1 MKAMSI
7 PAPAVCDADAL
18 SRNRAQR
25 NEAFPRMSDKPLTD
39 IPFSQFDLHPQLLA
53 GLEGAG
59 FISCTPIQ
67 AMTLPVA
74 LPGGDVAGQAQTGT
88 GKTLAFLVA
97 VMNRLLTRPA
107 LADRKPGDPRALI
120 LAPTRELAIQIHK
133 DAVRIGPELGLK
145 FALVYGGVDYDK
157 QRELLQQGVDVIIA
171 TPGRLIDYVKQHKVV
186 SLHACEI
193 CVLDEADRMFDLGF
207 IKDIRFLLRRMP
219 VRTERQTLLYS
230 ATLSHRVLELAYEH
244 MNEPQKMVVETES
257 ITASRVRQKIYYP
270 ADEEKL
276 PLLLGLLSRGE
287 GARTM
292 VFVNTKVFVERV
304 ARALERAGYR
314 VGVLSGDV
322 PQKKRE
328 SLLKRFQAGQ
338 LEILVA
344 TDVAARGLHIDGIK
358 YVYNYDLPFDAED
371 YVHRI
376 GRTARLGEEGDA
388 ISFAC
393 ERYAMGLPDI
403 EAFIEQKIPSEP
415 VTQELLTA
423 LPRKP
428 REGAVADDGQTES
441 VGEIFREAR
450 EQRAADEARR
460 GGGPRGGRGERGE
473 RGERSGRGDRDG
485 RRGGGRGRG
494 PRREDAPAADAQGA
508 LTPGGVAQGDAGA
521 VTAAPQAPA
530 QTQESGATDTAG
542 ASAVQAAS
550 APQRQGAPE
559 AGDEQAPRKRRRRRG
574 GRRRSGEGGEARQEA
589 GGNQTGQG
597 REGERRN
604 GPRADGDER
613 PRRGEGGG
621 QRRGGRGR
629 RQGEGGQE
637 GSNQQP
643 AASAPAT
650 EAARSGERPA
660 RKGKGPHHVPART
673 AAPRENAGDNGGS
686 LFSRIGRGIKRLV
699 GRTPEG
705 S

>member
-1 MKAMSI
+1 
-7 PAPAVCDADAL
+7 
-18 SRNRAQR
+18 
-25 NEAFPRMSDKPLTD
+25 MSDKPLTD
-39 IPFSQFDLHPQLLA
+39 LTFSSFELHPALQA

-59 FISCTPIQ
+59 FTRCTPIQ
-67 AMTLPVA
+67 ALTLPVA

-97 VMNRLLTRPA
+97 VVNRLLTRPA
-107 LADRKPGDPRALI
+107 LADRKPEDPRALI

-133 DAVRIGPELGLK
+133 DAVKFGSDLGLR

-157 QRELLQQGVDVIIA
+157 QREILQQGVDVIIA

-219 VRTERQTLLYS
+219 ERSTRQTLLFS

-244 MNEPQKMVVETES
+244 MNEPQKLVVESES
-257 ITASRVRQKIYYP
+257 ITAARVRQRIYFP
-270 ADEEKL
+270 ADEEKI
-276 PLLLGLLSRGE
+276 PLLLGLLSRSE

-304 ARALERAGYR
+304 ARSLEKAGYR

-328 SLLKRFQAGQ
+328 SLLNRFQKGQ

-403 EAFIEQKIPSEP
+403 EAYIEQKIPVEAVTSEI
-415 VTQELLTA
+415 LTS
-423 LPRKP
+423 LPRP
-428 REGAVADDGQTES
+428 ERAPAEAGEEGDENES
-441 VGEIFREAR
+441 VGQIFREAR
-450 EQRAADEARR
+450 EARAAEEQRR
-460 GGGPRGGRGERGE
+460 GGGSSSGRGGKPSAGGRGER
-473 RGERSGRGDRDG
+473 RAPGERSADG
-485 RRGGGRGRG
+485 K
-494 PRREDAPAADAQGA
+494 PRRERKPRVEGDAPVEGEVKPQAVVAQAAVAPADAPSAADS
-508 LTPGGVAQGDAGA
+508 PA
-521 VTAAPQAPA
+521 V
-530 QTQESGATDTAG
+530 EGE
-542 ASAVQAAS
+542 
-550 APQRQGAPE
+550 R
-559 AGDEQAPRKRRRRRG
+559 APRKRRRRRH
-574 GRRRSGEGGEARQEA
+574 GRPVEGA
-589 GGNQTGQG
+589 
-597 REGERRN
+597 EGTA
-604 GPRADGDER
+604 PQASVT
-613 PRRGEGGG
+613 PVQVTAKPMRGT
-621 QRRGGRGR
+621 
-629 RQGEGGQE
+629 
-637 GSNQQP
+637 P
-643 AASAPAT
+643 AADPGASFLT
-650 EAARSGERPA
+650 
-660 RKGKGPHHVPART
+660 
-673 AAPRENAGDNGGS
+673 
-686 LFSRIGRGIKRLV
+686 RIGRKIRRMLS
-699 GRTPEG
+699 G

>member
-1 MKAMSI
+1 MRLPMPGWPPHCGKLGHCADKWAG
-7 PAPAVCDADAL
+7 PGVARPGAGAAVCDGTRIDASCPAIL
-18 SRNRAQR
+18 AGRHYKDRI
-25 NEAFPRMSDKPLTD
+25 MSDKPLTD
-39 IPFSQFDLHPQLLA
+39 VTFSSFDLQPALVA

-59 FISCTPIQ
+59 FTRCTPIQ
-67 AMTLPVA
+67 ALTLPVA

-97 VMNRLLTRPA
+97 VCNRLLTRPA
-107 LADRKPGDPRALI
+107 LADRKPEDPRALI

-133 DAVRIGPELGLK
+133 DAMKFAADTGLR

-219 VRTERQTLLYS
+219 ERTTRQTLLFS

-244 MNEPQKMVVETES
+244 MNEPQKLVVETENV
-257 ITASRVRQKIYYP
+257 TADRVRQRIYFP

-276 PLLLGLLSRGE
+276 PLLIGLLSRSE

-304 ARALERAGYR
+304 ARALEKAGYR

-338 LEILVA
+338 LEVLVA

-393 ERYAMGLPDI
+393 ERYAMSLPDI
-403 EAFIEQKIPSEP
+403 EAYIEQKIPVEAVTSE
-415 VTQELLTA
+415 LMTA
-423 LPRKP
+423 LPRP
-428 REGAVADDGQTES
+428 ERAPLPEGEAEES
-441 VGEIFREAR
+441 VGAIFREAR
-450 EQRAADEARR
+450 EQKAADEARR
-460 GGGPRGGRGERGE
+460 GGG
-473 RGERSGRGDRDG
+473 SGRGG
-485 RRGGGRGRG
+485 KSGERRGDGKPRG
-494 PRREDAPAADAQGA
+494 PRKPRVEGEHKPAEGAPRPSRPAAADNV
-508 LTPGGVAQGDAGA
+508 PN
-521 VTAAPQAPA
+521 
-530 QTQESGATDTAG
+530 
-542 ASAVQAAS
+542 ASASPAVEGE
-550 APQRQGAPE
+550 R
-559 AGDEQAPRKRRRRRG
+559 APRKRRRRRH
-574 GRRRSGEGGEARQEA
+574 GRPVERAEGATTTA
-589 GGNQTGQG
+589 PPS
-597 REGERRN
+597 N
-604 GPRADGDER
+604 GPT
-613 PRRGEGGG
+613 
-621 QRRGGRGR
+621 Q
-629 RQGEGGQE
+629 
-637 GSNQQP
+637 
-643 AASAPAT
+643 
-650 EAARSGERPA
+650 
-660 RKGKGPHHVPART
+660 VPAKPMR
-673 AAPRENAGDNGGS
+673 AAGNEADSFLTRLGRKIRRMLSGS
-686 LFSRIGRGIKRLV
+686 
-699 GRTPEG
+699 
-705 S
+705 

>member
-1 MKAMSI
+1 
-7 PAPAVCDADAL
+7 
-18 SRNRAQR
+18 
-25 NEAFPRMSDKPLTD
+25 MSDKPLTD
-39 IPFSQFDLHPQLLA
+39 IPFSEFDLHPQLLA
-53 GLEGAG
+53 GLEAAG
-59 FISCTPIQ
+59 FMRCTPIQ

-97 VMNRLLTRPA
+97 VINRLLTRPA
-107 LADRKPGDPRALI
+107 LAERKPGDPRALI

-133 DAVRIGPELGLK
+133 DAVKLGPELGLK

-157 QRELLQQGVDVIIA
+157 QRALLQEGVDVIIA

-219 VRTERQTLLYS
+219 ARTERQTLLYS

-257 ITASRVRQKIYYP
+257 ITAARVRQKIYYP

-328 SLLKRFQAGQ
+328 SLLKKFQAGQ

-344 TDVAARGLHIDGIK
+344 TDVAARGLHIDGVE

-376 GRTARLGEEGDA
+376 GRTARLGKEGDA

-415 VTQELLTA
+415 VTAELLTA
-423 LPRKP
+423 LPRK
-428 REGAVADDGQTES
+428 RAEGVEAEAAEGES

-460 GGGPRGGRGERGE
+460 GGGRSGSGGGRREGGP
-473 RGERSGRGDRDG
+473 
-485 RRGGGRGRG
+485 GGRGRG
-494 PRREDAPAADAQGA
+494 GGEGRGRAGGEGGERRGRGPRGPRAEQVEGQAPGAPAA
-508 LTPGGVAQGDAGA
+508 A
-521 VTAAPQAPA
+521 VEDGKPAAPAP
-530 QTQESGATDTAG
+530 GA
-542 ASAVQAAS
+542 AA
-550 APQRQGAPE
+550 RPE
-559 AGDEQAPRKRRRRRG
+559 ASSGGPQDDAARPPRKRRRRRG
-574 GRRRSGEGGEARQEA
+574 GRRVNGEGAPQA
-589 GGNQTGQG
+589 GGES
-597 REGERRN
+597 R
-604 GPRADGDER
+604 
-613 PRRGEGGG
+613 EGGG
-621 QRRGGRGR
+621 QQPRAERTPKNG
-629 RQGEGGQE
+629 GGQGQQAKPAGKPE
-637 GSNQQP
+637 QP
-643 AASAPAT
+643 APAK
-650 EAARSGERPA
+650 
-660 RKGKGPHHVPART
+660 RKGPRHIPAK
-673 AAPRENAGDNGGS
+673 AAPPKAAPSESGG
-686 LFSRIGRGIKRLV
+686 LISRIGRGLKKLV
-699 GRTPEG
+699 TRDPA
-705 S
+705 

>member
-1 MKAMSI
+1 
-7 PAPAVCDADAL
+7 
-18 SRNRAQR
+18 
-25 NEAFPRMSDKPLTD
+25 MSDKPLTD
-39 IPFSQFDLHPQLLA
+39 LTFSSFELHPALQA

-59 FISCTPIQ
+59 FTRCTPIQ
-67 AMTLPVA
+67 ALTLPVA

-97 VMNRLLTRPA
+97 VVNRLLTRPA
-107 LADRKPGDPRALI
+107 LADRKPEDPRALI

-133 DAVRIGPELGLK
+133 DAVKFGSDLGLR

-219 VRTERQTLLYS
+219 ERTTRQTLLFS

-244 MNEPQKMVVETES
+244 MNEPQKLVVEAET
-257 ITASRVRQKIYYP
+257 ITAARVRQRIYFP
-270 ADEEKL
+270 ADDEKI
-276 PLLLGLLSRGE
+276 PLLLGLLSRSE

-304 ARALERAGYR
+304 ARSLEKAGYR

-328 SLLKRFQAGQ
+328 SLLNRFQKGQ

-403 EAFIEQKIPSEP
+403 EAYIEQKIPSEP
-415 VTQELLTA
+415 VTKELLTP
-423 LPRKP
+423 LPRP
-428 REGAVADDGQTES
+428 ERPAPAAGEEGEDNES
-441 VGEIFREAR
+441 VGQIFREAR
-450 EQRAADEARR
+450 EARAAE
-460 GGGPRGGRGERGE
+460 EE
-473 RGERSGRGDRDG
+473 
-485 RRGGGRGRG
+485 RRGGGRSGGRSGGGGGGCGGRDGERSGERRSRG
-494 PRREDAPAADAQGA
+494 PRKPRAEGEQGAAAPAAGA
-508 LTPGGVAQGDAGA
+508 EGA
-521 VTAAPQAPA
+521 AAQAPRPPRPPRA
-530 QTQESGATDTAG
+530 E
-542 ASAVQAAS
+542 
-550 APQRQGAPE
+550 GAPE
-559 AGDEQAPRKRRRRRG
+559 GAVDGEHKPRKRRRRRH
-574 GRRRSGEGGEARQEA
+574 GRPVEGAEGVQNAA
-589 GGNQTGQG
+589 G
-597 REGERRN
+597 N
-604 GPRADGDER
+604 G
-613 PRRGEGGG
+613 
-621 QRRGGRGR
+621 
-629 RQGEGGQE
+629 
-637 GSNQQP
+637 
-643 AASAPAT
+643 ASPVTPVQVVAKP
-650 EAARSGERPA
+650 
-660 RKGKGPHHVPART
+660 VRT
-673 AAPRENAGDNGGS
+673 AADTGDS
-686 LFSRIGRGIKRLV
+686 FLTRIGRKIRRMLSGN
-699 GRTPEG
+699 
-705 S
+705 

>member
-1 MKAMSI
+1 
-7 PAPAVCDADAL
+7 
-18 SRNRAQR
+18 
-25 NEAFPRMSDKPLTD
+25 MSDKPLTD
-39 IPFSQFDLHPQLLA
+39 LTFSSFELHPALQA

-59 FISCTPIQ
+59 FTRCTPIQ
-67 AMTLPVA
+67 ALTLPVA

-97 VMNRLLTRPA
+97 VVNRLLTRPA
-107 LADRKPGDPRALI
+107 LADRKPEDPRALI

-133 DAVRIGPELGLK
+133 DAVKFGSDLGLR

-219 VRTERQTLLYS
+219 ERTTRQTLLFS

-244 MNEPQKMVVETES
+244 MNEPQKLVVEAET
-257 ITASRVRQKIYYP
+257 ITAARVRQRIYFP
-270 ADEEKL
+270 ADDEKI
-276 PLLLGLLSRGE
+276 PLLLGLLSRSE

-304 ARALERAGYR
+304 ARSLEKAGYR

-328 SLLKRFQAGQ
+328 SLLNRFQKGQ

-403 EAFIEQKIPSEP
+403 EAYIEQKIPSEP
-415 VTQELLTA
+415 VTKELLTP
-423 LPRKP
+423 LPRP
-428 REGAVADDGQTES
+428 ERPAPAAGEEGEDNES
-441 VGEIFREAR
+441 VGQIFREAR
-450 EQRAADEARR
+450 EARAAE
-460 GGGPRGGRGERGE
+460 EE
-473 RGERSGRGDRDG
+473 
-485 RRGGGRGRG
+485 RRGGGRSGGRSGGGGRGSRDGERSGERRARG
-494 PRREDAPAADAQGA
+494 PRKPRVEGEQGAAAAVAGAEGAAAQAPRPPRPPRAEGAPAATVDG
-508 LTPGGVAQGDAGA
+508 
-521 VTAAPQAPA
+521 
-530 QTQESGATDTAG
+530 EHK
-542 ASAVQAAS
+542 
-550 APQRQGAPE
+550 
-559 AGDEQAPRKRRRRRG
+559 PRKRRRRRH
-574 GRRRSGEGGEARQEA
+574 GRPVEGAEGVQSAA
-589 GGNQTGQG
+589 G
-597 REGERRN
+597 N
-604 GPRADGDER
+604 G
-613 PRRGEGGG
+613 
-621 QRRGGRGR
+621 
-629 RQGEGGQE
+629 
-637 GSNQQP
+637 
-643 AASAPAT
+643 ASPVTPVQVVAKP
-650 EAARSGERPA
+650 
-660 RKGKGPHHVPART
+660 VRT
-673 AAPRENAGDNGGS
+673 AADTGDS
-686 LFSRIGRGIKRLV
+686 FLTRIGRKIRRMLSGN
-699 GRTPEG
+699 
-705 S
+705 

>member
-1 MKAMSI
+1 
-7 PAPAVCDADAL
+7 
-18 SRNRAQR
+18 
-25 NEAFPRMSDKPLTD
+25 MSDKPLTD
-39 IPFSQFDLHPQLLA
+39 LTFSSFELHPALQA

-59 FISCTPIQ
+59 FTRCTPIQ
-67 AMTLPVA
+67 ALTLPVA

-97 VMNRLLTRPA
+97 VVNRLLTRPA
-107 LADRKPGDPRALI
+107 LADRKPEDPRALI

-133 DAVRIGPELGLK
+133 DAVKFGSDLGLR

-219 VRTERQTLLYS
+219 ERTTRQTLLFS

-244 MNEPQKMVVETES
+244 MNEPQKLVVEAET
-257 ITASRVRQKIYYP
+257 ITAARVRQRIYFP
-270 ADEEKL
+270 ADDEKI
-276 PLLLGLLSRGE
+276 PLLLGLLSRSE

-304 ARALERAGYR
+304 ARSLEKAGYR

-328 SLLKRFQAGQ
+328 SLLNRFQKGQ

-403 EAFIEQKIPSEP
+403 EAYIEQKIPSEP
-415 VTQELLTA
+415 VTKELLTP
-423 LPRKP
+423 LPRP
-428 REGAVADDGQTES
+428 ERPAPAAGEEGEDNES
-441 VGEIFREAR
+441 VGQIFREAR
-450 EQRAADEARR
+450 EARAAE
-460 GGGPRGGRGERGE
+460 EE
-473 RGERSGRGDRDG
+473 
-485 RRGGGRGRG
+485 RRGGGRSGGRSGGGGGGRGGRDGERSGERRSRG
-494 PRREDAPAADAQGA
+494 PRKPRAEGEQGAAAPAAGA
-508 LTPGGVAQGDAGA
+508 EGA
-521 VTAAPQAPA
+521 AAQAPRPPRPPRA
-530 QTQESGATDTAG
+530 E
-542 ASAVQAAS
+542 
-550 APQRQGAPE
+550 GAPE
-559 AGDEQAPRKRRRRRG
+559 AAVDGEHKPRKRRRRRH
-574 GRRRSGEGGEARQEA
+574 GRPVEGAEGVQNAA
-589 GGNQTGQG
+589 G
-597 REGERRN
+597 N
-604 GPRADGDER
+604 G
-613 PRRGEGGG
+613 
-621 QRRGGRGR
+621 
-629 RQGEGGQE
+629 
-637 GSNQQP
+637 
-643 AASAPAT
+643 ASPVTPVQVVAKP
-650 EAARSGERPA
+650 
-660 RKGKGPHHVPART
+660 VRT
-673 AAPRENAGDNGGS
+673 AADTGDS
-686 LFSRIGRGIKRLV
+686 FLTRIGRKIRRMLSG
-699 GRTPEG
+699 
-705 S
+705 

>member
-1 MKAMSI
+1 
-7 PAPAVCDADAL
+7 
-18 SRNRAQR
+18 
-25 NEAFPRMSDKPLTD
+25 MSDKPLTD
-39 IPFSQFDLHPQLLA
+39 LTFSSFELHPALQA

-59 FISCTPIQ
+59 FTRCTPIQ
-67 AMTLPVA
+67 ALTLPVA

-97 VMNRLLTRPA
+97 VVNRLLTRPA
-107 LADRKPGDPRALI
+107 LADRKPEDPRALI

-133 DAVRIGPELGLK
+133 DAVKFGSDLGLR

-219 VRTERQTLLYS
+219 ERTTRQTLLFS

-244 MNEPQKMVVETES
+244 MNEPQKLVVEAET
-257 ITASRVRQKIYYP
+257 ITAARVRQRIYFP
-270 ADEEKL
+270 ADDEKI
-276 PLLLGLLSRGE
+276 PLLLGLLSRSE

-304 ARALERAGYR
+304 ARSLEKAGYR

-328 SLLKRFQAGQ
+328 SLLNRFQKGQ

-403 EAFIEQKIPSEP
+403 EAYIEQKIPSEP
-415 VTQELLTA
+415 VTKELLTP
-423 LPRKP
+423 LPRP
-428 REGAVADDGQTES
+428 ERPAPAAGEEGEDNES
-441 VGEIFREAR
+441 VGQIFREAR
-450 EQRAADEARR
+450 EARAAE
-460 GGGPRGGRGERGE
+460 EE
-473 RGERSGRGDRDG
+473 
-485 RRGGGRGRG
+485 RRGGGRSGGRSGGGGGGRGGRDGERSGERRSRG
-494 PRREDAPAADAQGA
+494 PRKPRAEGEQGAAAPAAGAEGAAAQAPRPPRPPRAEGA
-508 LTPGGVAQGDAGA
+508 LEGA
-521 VTAAPQAPA
+521 ADG
-530 QTQESGATDTAG
+530 EHK
-542 ASAVQAAS
+542 
-550 APQRQGAPE
+550 
-559 AGDEQAPRKRRRRRG
+559 PRKRRRRRH
-574 GRRRSGEGGEARQEA
+574 GRPVEGAEGVQNAA
-589 GGNQTGQG
+589 G
-597 REGERRN
+597 N
-604 GPRADGDER
+604 G
-613 PRRGEGGG
+613 
-621 QRRGGRGR
+621 
-629 RQGEGGQE
+629 
-637 GSNQQP
+637 
-643 AASAPAT
+643 ASPVTPVQVVAKP
-650 EAARSGERPA
+650 
-660 RKGKGPHHVPART
+660 VRT
-673 AAPRENAGDNGGS
+673 AADTGDS
-686 LFSRIGRGIKRLV
+686 FLTRIGRKIRRMLSGN
-699 GRTPEG
+699 
-705 S
+705 

>member
-1 MKAMSI
+1 
-7 PAPAVCDADAL
+7 
-18 SRNRAQR
+18 
-25 NEAFPRMSDKPLTD
+25 MSDKPLTD
-39 IPFSQFDLHPQLLA
+39 VTFSSFDLQPALLA

-59 FISCTPIQ
+59 FTRCTPIQ
-67 AMTLPVA
+67 ALTLPVA

-97 VMNRLLTRPA
+97 TFNRLLTRPA
-107 LADRKPGDPRALI
+107 LADRKPEDPRALI

-133 DAVRIGPELGLK
+133 DAVKFGSDLGLR

-186 SLHACEI
+186 SLHACEV

-219 VRTERQTLLYS
+219 ERTVRQTLLFS
-230 ATLSHRVLELAYEH
+230 ATLSHRVLELAYDY
-244 MNEPQKMVVETES
+244 MNEPQKLVVETEH
-257 ITASRVRQKIYYP
+257 IIAARVRQRIYFP

-276 PLLLGLLSRGE
+276 PLLLGLLSRSE

-338 LEILVA
+338 LEVLVA

-403 EAFIEQKIPSEP
+403 EAYIEQKIPVEP
-415 VTQELLTA
+415 VTAELLTS
-423 LPRKP
+423 LPRAA
-428 REGAVADDGQTES
+428 REPLPEGEAEES

-450 EQRAADEARR
+450 EQRAAEEQRR
-460 GGGPRGGRGERGE
+460 GGARSGKPGAGSGGER
-473 RGERSGRGDRDG
+473 RGADG
-485 RRGGGRGRG
+485 K
-494 PRREDAPAADAQGA
+494 PRPPRKPRVEKDAPAKAVD
-508 LTPGGVAQGDAGA
+508 TPVVAAAA
-521 VTAAPQAPA
+521 VPAAAEKSPPA
-530 QTQESGATDTAG
+530 
-542 ASAVQAAS
+542 AVEGE
-550 APQRQGAPE
+550 R
-559 AGDEQAPRKRRRRRG
+559 APRKRRRRRH
-574 GRRRSGEGGEARQEA
+574 GRPLEGAEAA
-589 GGNQTGQG
+589 VANT
-597 REGERRN
+597 
-604 GPRADGDER
+604 P
-613 PRRGEGGG
+613 
-621 QRRGGRGR
+621 
-629 RQGEGGQE
+629 
-637 GSNQQP
+637 
-643 AASAPAT
+643 SAPVQ
-650 EAARSGERPA
+650 
-660 RKGKGPHHVPART
+660 VPATPVRS
-673 AAPRENAGDNGGS
+673 ARNDNDS
-686 LFSRIGRGIKRLV
+686 FLTKLGRKIRRML
-699 GRTPEG
+699 
-705 S
+705 SSD

>member
-1 MKAMSI
+1 
-7 PAPAVCDADAL
+7 
-18 SRNRAQR
+18 
-25 NEAFPRMSDKPLTD
+25 MSDKPLTD
-39 IPFSQFDLHPQLLA
+39 LTFSSFELHPALQA

-59 FISCTPIQ
+59 FTRCTPIQ
-67 AMTLPVA
+67 ALTLPVA

-97 VMNRLLTRPA
+97 VVNRLLTRPA
-107 LADRKPGDPRALI
+107 LADRKPEDPRALI

-133 DAVRIGPELGLK
+133 DAVKFGSDLGLR

-157 QRELLQQGVDVIIA
+157 QREILQQGVDVIIA

-219 VRTERQTLLYS
+219 ERTTRQTLLFS

-244 MNEPQKMVVETES
+244 MNEPQKLVVESES
-257 ITASRVRQKIYYP
+257 ITAARVRQRIYFP
-270 ADEEKL
+270 ADEEKI
-276 PLLLGLLSRGE
+276 PLLLGLLSRSE

-304 ARALERAGYR
+304 ARSLEKAGYR

-328 SLLKRFQAGQ
+328 SLLNRFQKGQ

-403 EAFIEQKIPSEP
+403 EAYIEQKIPSEP
-415 VTQELLTA
+415 VTKELLTP
-423 LPRKP
+423 LPRP
-428 REGAVADDGQTES
+428 ERPAPAAGEEGEDNES
-441 VGEIFREAR
+441 VGQIFREAR
-450 EQRAADEARR
+450 EARAAE
-460 GGGPRGGRGERGE
+460 EE
-473 RGERSGRGDRDG
+473 
-485 RRGGGRGRG
+485 RRGGGRSGGRSGGGGGGRGGRDGERSGERRSRG
-494 PRREDAPAADAQGA
+494 PRKPRAEGEQGAAAPAAGA
-508 LTPGGVAQGDAGA
+508 EGA
-521 VTAAPQAPA
+521 AAQAPRPPRPPRA
-530 QTQESGATDTAG
+530 E
-542 ASAVQAAS
+542 
-550 APQRQGAPE
+550 GAPE
-559 AGDEQAPRKRRRRRG
+559 AAVDGEHKPRKRRRRRH
-574 GRRRSGEGGEARQEA
+574 GRPVEGAEGVQNAA
-589 GGNQTGQG
+589 G
-597 REGERRN
+597 N
-604 GPRADGDER
+604 G
-613 PRRGEGGG
+613 
-621 QRRGGRGR
+621 
-629 RQGEGGQE
+629 
-637 GSNQQP
+637 
-643 AASAPAT
+643 ASPVTPVQVVAKP
-650 EAARSGERPA
+650 
-660 RKGKGPHHVPART
+660 VRT
-673 AAPRENAGDNGGS
+673 AADTGDS
-686 LFSRIGRGIKRLV
+686 FLTRIGRKIRRMLS
-699 GRTPEG
+699 G